1 MLRRE
6 RRGRRIFDSRFSI
19 FDWGSRGTNPESRIQ
34 NPKSRRRRWTF
45 NQSPLFLEFLRGN
58 WDLECTPWGNPT
70 YNVFGWQKPC
80 YLMQEGYAATF
91 AELLNTTDWSAYGRA
106 SGNVKCRDCMVHCGH
121 EPSAV
126 NATFGS
132 LRGLLAA
139 ARITLFGAMRDCP
152 LPEPVG
158 IDAPAPPAGLVQLEP
173 VFSEQ

>member
-1 MLRRE
+1 
-6 RRGRRIFDSRFSI
+6 
-19 FDWGSRGTNPESRIQ
+19 
-34 NPKSRRRRWTF
+34 
-45 NQSPLFLEFLRGN
+45 
-58 WDLECTPWGNPT
+58 
-70 YNVFGWQKPC
+70 
-80 YLMQEGYAATF
+80 
-91 AELLNTTDWSAYGRA
+91 
-106 SGNVKCRDCMVHCGH
+106 MVHCGH